1 MAIYI
6 NILSKKAKLEVRLF
20 LLPLFLIVFLGQTSF
35 SQSKENVVFGRYLN
49 FQFDSCLSELPKM
62 ENREY
67 AYYLSSLIQTT
78 EIFLSD
84 DIDFYKSK
92 KYLEDETITSLD
104 NTNLSEAQINFLNSE
119 VKIQWAILKMKYG
132 DELAAFWNMKQAYNI
147 AAKNM
152 DEFPGF
158 LPSYK
163 SMGLLYVLF
172 GMAPDKLN
180 WLLSIF
186 GLEGDVGSGMK
197 LLSNV
202 QKSSNAYAL
211 ESSVMIALLNS
222 YLLNKPDVG
231 FSQITEIKNQHK
243 YLLIDY
249 VYGLIS
255 MKNSKSQFAL
265 AGLAEA
271 EKTYAQ
277 PLALAQIYYL
287 LGEISLQKG
296 ETNMAIK
303 YFHKFIKNQK
313 GLSLLKDSYF
323 KIGLCHLIN
332 GEETLANQSFDLA
345 LSEGWAK
352 NEADTYAQSQVESG
366 QFSATSL
373 YRLRFATDGGFYDEA
388 KRIQSEIDDTLLTG
402 QDLCEY
408 YYRTGRLMQK
418 IDDRSAAI
426 SNYEKTI
433 KVQGENHWYY
443 APNAALQLGYI
454 HLQQNDP
461 EMAKYFLEKVFDY
474 TKHPYEK
481 SIRQKAKT
489 ALKGI
494 S

>member
-1 MAIYI
+1 
-6 NILSKKAKLEVRLF
+6 
-20 LLPLFLIVFLGQTSF
+20 
-35 SQSKENVVFGRYLN
+35 
-49 FQFDSCLSELPKM
+49 
-62 ENREY
+62 
-67 AYYLSSLIQTT
+67 
-78 EIFLSD
+78 
-84 DIDFYKSK
+84 
-92 KYLEDETITSLD
+92 
-104 NTNLSEAQINFLNSE
+104 
-119 VKIQWAILKMKYG
+119 
-132 DELAAFWNMKQAYNI
+132 
-147 AAKNM
+147 
-152 DEFPGF
+152 
-158 LPSYK
+158 
-163 SMGLLYVLF
+163 MGLLYVLF

-255 MKNSKSQFAL
+255 MKNSNSQFAL

-296 ETNMAIK
+296 ETNMAIE

-426 SNYEKTI
+426 FNYEKTI

-454 HLQQNDP
+454 HLQHNDP

-489 ALKGI
+489 ALKGM